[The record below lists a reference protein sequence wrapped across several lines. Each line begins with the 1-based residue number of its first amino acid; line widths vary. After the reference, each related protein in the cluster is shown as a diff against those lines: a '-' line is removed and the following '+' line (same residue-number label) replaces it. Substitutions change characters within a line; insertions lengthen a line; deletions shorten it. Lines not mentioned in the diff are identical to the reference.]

1 MEKRYGAPGPQNGLE
16 KIGTKKWA
24 VFYGFGK
31 DSEDAE
37 TGYNWYQTYD
47 HRPSLDEIKADIVA
61 VIKAESDLKLRYGY
75 KWNGMTV
82 EHSEALK
89 TDLTGMLVAIQG
101 GMMQFPVEV
110 NLGSQSDG
118 TPQVYPFSSLE
129 ELGAVAAG
137 IAAHRAQVSKEEW
150 AAIQALGDMEEY
162 SEIQ

>member
-1 MEKRYGAPGPQNGLE
+1 MEKDTARQARRMVWRRSEQRSGLFSTASA
-16 KIGTKKWA
+16 KIPRTQRPAITGIRHTTTDRASTK
-24 VFYGFGK
+24 
-31 DSEDAE
+31 
-37 TGYNWYQTYD
+37 
-47 HRPSLDEIKADIVA
+47 IKADIVA

-82 EHSEALK
+82 EYSEALK

-162 SEIQ
+162 SEVQ